1 MAHARYS
8 VPCGRPR
15 RTGGTSRRDPGR
27 AGRARRARGVRE
39 TPIGML
45 DPGAGKTKKADLWAY
60 ARGAFEPEPGVV
72 FDFCPGRGGKYP
84 IEFLRGWRGTL
95 VVDAYAGYDS

>member
-1 MAHARYS
+1 
-8 VPCGRPR
+8 
-15 RTGGTSRRDPGR
+15 
-27 AGRARRARGVRE
+27 
-39 TPIGML
+39 ML

-84 IEFLRGWRGTL
+84 VEFLRGGTL
-95 VVDAYAGYDS
+95 VVDA